1 MAPPLI
7 SHIEMDIPSIG
18 ADDVNERVKLVG
30 EYERVKL
37 VGEYFLV
44 EVCGP
49 EGFCRLYCLRIQGD

>member
-1 MAPPLI
+1 
-7 SHIEMDIPSIG
+7 MDIPSIG

-49 EGFCRLYCLRIQGD
+49 EGFCRLYCLHIQGD